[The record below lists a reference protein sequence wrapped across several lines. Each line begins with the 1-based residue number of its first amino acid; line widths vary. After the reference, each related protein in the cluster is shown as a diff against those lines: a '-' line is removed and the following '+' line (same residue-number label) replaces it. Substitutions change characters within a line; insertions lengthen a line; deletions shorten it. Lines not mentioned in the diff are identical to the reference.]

1 MTNSDARNWLGS
13 AQKDS
18 SKTTFSHPPRYDE
31 LLNWAG
37 RSGVSSIFQAVAVTF
52 GFTENLTI
60 LGDLNQEFGHPESKV
75 ILAQWDG
82 NPVIAQLA
90 ELDAAFQNSH
100 NIRSRHPPLP
110 ISGGVQKIGKT
121 LRELEANTS
130 QTHYLLYLLVTP
142 LANAENSNQYADRRA
157 LRLWLITQGLI
168 RTVRHQSP
176 NCAFVSRSSLYVT
189 KGPHDKNW
197 VTIDALLDRTQ
208 QLLGRNPASFRFFSY
223 AIGRAAQELRES
235 FSDQSSKKFF
245 NAIVATAQ
253 GDCDPIR
260 VATPYPDRALEFG
273 DLVVDQKPVLRFGEG
288 EFKSQVFQLPVP
300 QEQLDTDHDDQVL
313 LFDVSPEETPER
325 QKLTGA
331 SIQVQSAELSH
342 FLPWSWD
349 RALPPEI
356 TALEQW
362 LDTELV
368 SHDQNQQFGA
378 AIVWLAAHLSRSLP
392 FVLEFAITDDAQD
405 EWAVSQDFSLL
416 HRRPPRRQNAW
427 YPGAE
432 QLEFIQPFVE
442 EYEFALPPIIQT
454 ALHRI
459 YRDVGG
465 VPETL
470 GDLWNATI
478 TGSPEVWFNQQAKDS
493 FPRLTSG
500 KLANIRPQ
508 KSFLQTN
515 DHVLARLIS
524 AHARSALP
532 APCGYAN
539 WTISQVEEGIGL
551 KPQRDAAIED
561 KRTTTL
567 LGSLLNPLESLIDG
581 QIERAGMLLERERS
595 TDLVRY
601 HNCLV
606 QYVLTALTAA
616 TGSRYLSDPFES
628 ALHFCAS
635 PPAVYINDKSDGH
648 LHNGRLVPL
657 ASGALAIFQ
666 AYTSHLRHLAG
677 AIESVRPEMAERL
690 RALPDGGSDSMP
702 LFFLFDSQL
711 KWHTVSEKQDVPGGP
726 VFEWP
731 LPPNL
736 FRHRYAQ
743 SLLKAGVDP
752 EVVEGWMGHAER
764 GVATYGDASARCWVE
779 DYARYKGA
787 VEDCF
792 DRLPFAVPDTSGS
805 LPSLQVSSETP
816 GAYREPTL
824 FGQRR
829 RARERNRVF
838 KRSVQIARRDIDL
851 FLNGRSIETL
861 EPSALDD
868 MIHLMLFR
876 EDGMPHPQAATR
888 FRVLEKKLSYLS
900 GHQKLRIRTRMA
912 RIESE
917 RSLVTERCP
926 QALEKMPELQR
937 SVTRLQRGILK
948 GQISKK
954 EALVLAAV
962 MLVINKRVT
971 YWRLIEDVLQGQNF
985 RLVQHKK
992 QVFLEYRENLD
1003 PDDWYGPVQRHE
1015 IDYKTG
1021 SLLSHG
1027 LTLKTRSD
1035 LDQPVPSQR
1044 LTPILEM
1051 LPGCQSSTAQHKPV
1065 SVRFSLKTL
1074 ADYVDQ
1080 ANVVEL
1086 PGIVAGALSGR
1097 IPATSA
1103 AMPDYLRLREGKIY
1117 EFPRVDTANPAA
1129 LSTQPI
1135 TTPAWPDKAEIDNK
1149 LYASAKAFF
1158 TDLRDIL
1165 GAYSSARWSE
1175 VATRVERFCASRSSM
1190 ASPTVILL
1198 GYWVADRIRMGKGKT
1213 QSRHKPYAT
1222 GTPYRYLSALSPAF
1236 SGLAYNVDLM
1246 ELDEESVTDLCSEML
1261 TLKSE
1266 GDGNLEYFGG
1276 RLKEF
1281 FSWASERG
1289 IAEPDW
1295 DALDFGDDGRS
1306 VRPGVFSEQEY
1317 LLCLEQILTRDC
1329 DHPDDPKL
1337 IAFVLMVCYRFGL
1350 RAQEAIQLRRN
1361 DWCEATGQIWF
1372 LVRNNRIRQIKTT
1385 YSRRAIP
1392 LLFELQAVEKQV
1404 INDVFV
1410 RYDAVASEG
1419 GNAPIL
1425 CDFINREVV
1434 LTPLSKQMPDVIN
1447 RALKAVTG
1455 NPTMSMHQ
1463 ARHSLYNRLSSALMN
1478 VDAPLA
1484 QSMRHNL
1491 EPDDIRQK
1499 ILGNNVS
1506 PTRRTSMALA
1516 RVMGHSAPP
1525 TGLRSYNRTA
1535 LEWADALIPVTSQR
1549 VHRLPN
1555 AFHTKNC
1562 ATRKLLTQSQ
1572 SHTPL
1577 MPTSS
1582 LTPENTVRALRL
1594 LSRGYSTER
1603 IENSLNL
1610 EPGSVWSLSQLI
1622 SSVSGKMRFKM
1633 NHVSAEGEERFVWVN
1648 GSSHPNL
1655 LLRKINEQAWGRL
1668 LEQAKHLPEK
1678 LQFDDGEA
1686 LPPIENATDSVGLNG
1701 QLLMPQSQHCR
1712 LVKLTV
1718 DLFQV
1723 PVNQYQVVASKNR
1736 SEIEGML
1743 RQYFV
1748 DSFAPGLKERLDKCW
1763 VLRDQKIYRDYN
1775 FGGLILQR
1783 ASTGCIRNRLELV
1796 LAMAVTASLYC
1807 DEGPSQ
1813 AVNFTLLEMDNRK
1826 SSD

>member
-1 MTNSDARNWLGS
+1 MTNSDASNWHR
-13 AQKDS
+13 S
-18 SKTTFSHPPRYDE
+18 SQQNSPETTFSHPSQYNE

-37 RSGVSSIFQAVAVTF
+37 GSGVSSIFQAVAVTF

-60 LGDLNQEFGHPESKV
+60 LGNLNQEFGHLESQT

-90 ELDAAFQNSH
+90 ELDAAFQNSQ
-100 NIRSRHPPLP
+100 NIRSRYPPLP
-110 ISGGVQKIGKT
+110 ISGDVVKIGKT

-130 QTHYLLYLLVTP
+130 KTHYLLYLLVTP
-142 LANAENSNQYADRRA
+142 LAGAENSDQFSARRA

-168 RTVRHQSP
+168 RTVRNQSP
-176 NCAFVSRSSLYVT
+176 HCAFVSRSSLYVT

-208 QLLGRNPASFRFFSY
+208 QLLGRKPASFRFFSY

-235 FSDQSSKKFF
+235 FSDQSSQKFF

-260 VATPYPDRALEFG
+260 VATPNPDRTLEFG

-288 EFKSQVFQLPVP
+288 QFKSQVFQLPVS
-300 QEQLDTDHDDQVL
+300 QGQLDTDHDDQVL
-313 LFDVSPEETPER
+313 LFNVSPEETPER

-392 FVLEFAITDDAQD
+392 FVLEFAITDDSQD
-405 EWAVSQDFSLL
+405 EWAVSQDLSVL

-442 EYEFALPPIIQT
+442 EYEFALPPVIQT
-454 ALHRI
+454 VLHRI

-465 VPETL
+465 VQETL

-478 TGSPEVWFNQQAKDS
+478 TGSPEVWFNQQAKAS

-500 KLANIRPQ
+500 KLANMRPQ

-539 WTISQVEEGIGL
+539 WTISQVENGIGL

-561 KRTTTL
+561 KRSTTL
-567 LGSLLNPLESLIDG
+567 LGSLLNPLESLIDV
-581 QIERAGMLLERERS
+581 QIERAGAQLECERS
-595 TDLVRY
+595 ADLIRY

-606 QYVLTALTAA
+606 QYVVTALTAA
-616 TGSRYLSDPFES
+616 TGSRHLSDPFES
-628 ALHFCAS
+628 ALHFCAT

-657 ASGALAIFQ
+657 PTGALAIFQ

-677 AIESVRPEMAERL
+677 SIESVRPEMAERL
-690 RALPDGGSDSMP
+690 RVLPDGGADSMP
-702 LFFLFDSQL
+702 LFFLLDSQL
-711 KWHTVSEKQDVPGGP
+711 KWHTVSETQDVPGVP
-726 VFEWP
+726 AFEWP

-736 FRHRYAQ
+736 FRHRHAQ

-764 GVATYGDASARCWVE
+764 GVATYGDASARCWLE
-779 DYARYKGA
+779 DYTRNKSAI
-787 VEDCF
+787 EDCF
-792 DRLPFAVPDTSGS
+792 DRLPFAVPDTSGP
-805 LPSLQVSSETP
+805 LPPLQVSSESIGT
-816 GAYREPTL
+816 YREPTL

-829 RARERNRVF
+829 RARKRNRVF
-838 KRSVQIARRDIDL
+838 KRSVQIAKRDMDL
-851 FLNGRSIETL
+851 YLNGRSIETL

-876 EDGMPHPQAATR
+876 EDGMPHSQAATR
-888 FRVLEKKLSYLS
+888 FRVLEKKLSHLS
-900 GHQKLRIRTRMA
+900 SHQKIRIRTRMA
-912 RIESE
+912 KIESE

-926 QALEKMPELQR
+926 LALEKMPELQR
-937 SVTRLQRGILK
+937 SATRLQRGILK

-954 EALVLAAV
+954 KALVHAVV
-962 MLVINKRVT
+962 MLVINKRIT
-971 YWRLIEDVLQGQNF
+971 YWRLIEDVLQGKNF

-992 QVFLEYRENLD
+992 LIFLEYSENLD
-1003 PDDWYGPVQRHE
+1003 PDDWYSPLQRHE

-1027 LTLKTRSD
+1027 LTLKSRVD
-1035 LDQPVPSQR
+1035 LDQPVHSQR
-1044 LTPILEM
+1044 LTPILEI
-1051 LPGCQSSTAQHKPV
+1051 LPGCQNSTNAHKPV
-1065 SVRFSLKTL
+1065 SVRFFLKSL
-1074 ADYVDQ
+1074 AGYVDQ

-1117 EFPRVDTANPAA
+1117 EFPRVYAANPDA

-1135 TTPAWPDKAEIDNK
+1135 TTPCWPDKTEIDSQ
-1149 LYASAKAFF
+1149 LYASAKVFF
-1158 TDLRDIL
+1158 ADLREIL
-1165 GAYSSARWSE
+1165 GDYSKASWSE
-1175 VATRVERFCASRSSM
+1175 VASRVERFCAGRSSL
-1190 ASPTVILL
+1190 ASPTVIFL
-1198 GYWVADRIRMGKGKT
+1198 GYWVADRIRRGKGKAK
-1213 QSRHKPYAT
+1213 SGHKPYAI
-1222 GTPYRYLSALSPAF
+1222 GSPHRYLSALSPAF

-1261 TLKSE
+1261 ILKSE
-1266 GDGNLEYFGG
+1266 GGSDLEYFGG

-1281 FSWASERG
+1281 FRWASERG

-1329 DHPDDPKL
+1329 NHPDDPKL
-1337 IAFVLMVCYRFGL
+1337 IAFVLLVCYRFGL
-1350 RAQEAIQLRRN
+1350 RAQEAIQLRRR
-1361 DWCEATGQIWF
+1361 DWCEAHGQIWI

-1392 LLFELQAVEKQV
+1392 LLFELQAAEKQV

-1419 GNAPIL
+1419 DNAPIL
-1425 CDFINREVV
+1425 CDFINGKMD
-1434 LTPLSKQMPDVIN
+1434 LTPLSKQVPAVIN
-1447 RALKAVTG
+1447 RALKVVTG

-1463 ARHSLYNRLSSALMN
+1463 ARHSLYNRLASALVN
-1478 VDAPLA
+1478 FDAPLI
-1484 QSMRHNL
+1484 QSMRHSL
-1491 EPDDIRQK
+1491 DPDDIRQK
-1499 ILGNNVS
+1499 ILGNNVN

-1525 TGLRSYNRTA
+1525 TGLRSYNRSA
-1535 LEWADALIPVTSQR
+1535 LEWADSLTPVKSQR
-1549 VHRLPN
+1549 VHSLPN
-1555 AFHTKNC
+1555 AFNTKNC
-1562 ATRKLLTQSQ
+1562 ATRKLFTQSQ
-1572 SHTPL
+1572 SHTQL
-1577 MPTSS
+1577 IPTSS

-1594 LSRGYSTER
+1594 LSRGYSSER

-1622 SSVSGKMRFKM
+1622 SSVSRKMRFKM
-1633 NHVSAEGEERFVWVN
+1633 NHVSAGDEKFVWVN

-1655 LLRKINEQAWGRL
+1655 LLRKIGEQAWGRF

-1678 LQFDDGEA
+1678 LCFDVGEA
-1686 LPPIENATDSVGLNG
+1686 LPPIEKATDTVGLNG

-1712 LVKLTV
+1712 LVKLTI
-1718 DLFQV
+1718 DLFQI
-1723 PVNQYQVVASKNR
+1723 PVDQYQVVASTNR
-1736 SEIEGML
+1736 SGLEAML
-1743 RQYFV
+1743 REYFA
-1748 DSFAPGLKERLDKCW
+1748 DSYAPGLKERLDQCW
-1763 VLRDQKIYRDYN
+1763 VLSDKVTRDYN
-1775 FGGLILQR
+1775 FGALILKR
-1783 ASTGCIRNRLELV
+1783 ASTGYIRNRLELV
-1796 LAMAVTASLYC
+1796 LAMTVTASLFC
-1807 DEGPSQ
+1807 NDGPSQ

-1826 SSD
+1826 DSN